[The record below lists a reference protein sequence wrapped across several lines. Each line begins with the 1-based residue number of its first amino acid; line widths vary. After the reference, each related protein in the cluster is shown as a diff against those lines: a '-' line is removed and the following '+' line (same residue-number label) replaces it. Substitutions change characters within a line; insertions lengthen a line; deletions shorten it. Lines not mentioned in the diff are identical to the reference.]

1 MVVGRVVAV
10 VGMDQVVVMVMV
22 TVMVTVMV
30 VIVMTVVEPV
40 TSCSALVT
48 TRAPQ

>member
-22 TVMVTVMV
+22 MVTVMVTVM
-30 VIVMTVVEPV
+30 VVEPV